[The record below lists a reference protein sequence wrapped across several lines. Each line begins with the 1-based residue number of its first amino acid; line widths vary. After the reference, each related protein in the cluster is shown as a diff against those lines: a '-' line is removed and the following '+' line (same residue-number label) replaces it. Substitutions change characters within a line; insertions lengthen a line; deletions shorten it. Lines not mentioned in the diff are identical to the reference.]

1 MTTEPKSINI
11 TNDDVQSV
19 LNTEAGKYQLQI
31 AALSRTLG
39 EQQQEIDELKI
50 KAIENSCSCN
60 ESEDENAD

>member
-31 AALSRTLG
+31 AALSRTLN
-39 EQQQEIDELKI
+39 EQQKEIEELK
-50 KAIENSCSCN
+50 ENS
-60 ESEDENAD
+60 

>member
-39 EQQQEIDELKI
+39 EKDKEIQELKE
-50 KAIENSCSCN
+50 KSCSCN
-60 ESEDENAD
+60 ESEEEDA

>member
-39 EQQQEIDELKI
+39 EKNKEIQELK
-50 KAIENSCSCN
+50 ENSCSCN
-60 ESEDENAD
+60 ESEDKDA

>member
-39 EQQQEIDELKI
+39 EKDKEIQELKE
-50 KAIENSCSCN
+50 KSCSCN
-60 ESEDENAD
+60 EPEEEDA

>member
-11 TNDDVQSV
+11 TNDDIQSV

-39 EQQQEIDELKI
+39 EQQKEIEELK
-50 KAIENSCSCN
+50 ENSCSCN
-60 ESEDENAD
+60 ESEDKDA

>member
-19 LNTEAGKYQLQI
+19 LNTESGKYQLQI

-39 EQQQEIDELKI
+39 EKDKEIQELK
-50 KAIENSCSCN
+50 ENSCRCN
-60 ESEDENAD
+60 ESEEENAD

>member
-39 EQQQEIDELKI
+39 ELQKENEELKE
-50 KAIENSCSCN
+50 KSCSCN
-60 ESEDENAD
+60 EPEEEDA

>member
-1 MTTEPKSINI
+1 MTTELKSINI

-39 EQQQEIDELKI
+39 EQQKEIEELR
-50 KAIENSCSCN
+50 ENSCDCSK
-60 ESEDENAD
+60 SEDKDA

>member
-31 AALSRTLG
+31 AALSRTLN
-39 EQQQEIDELKI
+39 EKEKEIEELKE
-50 KAIENSCSCN
+50 KSCSCN
-60 ESEDENAD
+60 ESEEEDA

>member
-39 EQQQEIDELKI
+39 EKDKEIQELKE
-50 KAIENSCSCN
+50 KACSCN
-60 ESEDENAD
+60 ESEEEDA

>member
-19 LNTEAGKYQLQI
+19 LNTEAGRYQLQI

-39 EQQQEIDELKI
+39 EQQKEIEELK
-50 KAIENSCSCN
+50 ENSCSCN
-60 ESEDENAD
+60 ESEDENA

>member
-11 TNDDVQSV
+11 TNDDIQSV

-39 EQQQEIDELKI
+39 EQQKEIEELK
-50 KAIENSCSCN
+50 ENSCSCN
-60 ESEDENAD
+60 ESEDENA

>member
-19 LNTEAGKYQLQI
+19 LNTESGKYQLQI

-39 EQQQEIDELKI
+39 EQQKEIEELK
-50 KAIENSCSCN
+50 ENSCSCN
-60 ESEDENAD
+60 ESEDKDA

>member
-39 EQQQEIDELKI
+39 EQQKEIEELK
-50 KAIENSCSCN
+50 ENSCSCN
-60 ESEDENAD
+60 ES

>member
-11 TNDDVQSV
+11 TNDDIQSV

-39 EQQQEIDELKI
+39 EKDKEIEELK
-50 KAIENSCSCN
+50 ENSCSCN
-60 ESEDENAD
+60 ESEDKDA

>member
-39 EQQQEIDELKI
+39 EQQKEIEELK
-50 KAIENSCSCN
+50 ENSCSCN
-60 ESEDENAD
+60 ESEDEDA

>member
-1 MTTEPKSINI
+1 MTTELKSINI

-39 EQQQEIDELKI
+39 EKDKEIQELKE
-50 KAIENSCSCN
+50 KSCDCN
-60 ESEDENAD
+60 KPEDKDA

>member
-39 EQQQEIDELKI
+39 EQQKEIEELK
-50 KAIENSCSCN
+50 ENSCSCN

>member
-19 LNTEAGKYQLQI
+19 LNTESGKYQLQI

-39 EQQQEIDELKI
+39 EKNKEIQELK
-50 KAIENSCSCN
+50 ENSCSCN
-60 ESEDENAD
+60 ESEDKDA

>member
-19 LNTEAGKYQLQI
+19 LNTESGKYQLQI

-39 EQQQEIDELKI
+39 EKDKEIQELK
-50 KAIENSCSCN
+50 ENSCSCN

>member
-39 EQQQEIDELKI
+39 EKDKEIEELKE
-50 KAIENSCSCN
+50 KSCSCN
-60 ESEDENAD
+60 ESEEENAD

>member
-39 EQQQEIDELKI
+39 ELQKENEELK
-50 KAIENSCSCN
+50 ENSCSCN
-60 ESEDENAD
+60 ESEDKDA